1 MAKKRRVAPP
11 PRPVQA
17 PRTRNQP
24 KPLRRRHW
32 AIGAVVI
39 VALAVVGVF
48 ALGKR
53 TGGGASPKAT
63 AKAASAMRLAG
74 CRFKTYPNLGQDH
87 ISDLRQSVKYNS
99 FPPTSGPHYVR
110 PAPWNIYTDP
120 INQKIAVHNLEHG
133 GIVIQYG
140 AKVASSK
147 LRQLTNFYK
156 QDPDGLLVAPLPA
169 LGNKI
174 ALTAWRR
181 LALCKSFDQNAYT
194 EFVHAFRFKGPES
207 LPRDALKPGA

>member
-1 MAKKRRVAPP
+1 VQVPRKRD
-11 PRPVQA
+11 
-17 PRTRNQP
+17 QP
-24 KPLRRRHW
+24 QPLWRRQR
-32 AIGAVVI
+32 ALGAAVVVLAAA
-39 VALAVVGVF
+39 VAGLVV
-48 ALGKR
+48 LGQR
-53 TGGGASPKAT
+53 NSGGDVSPKAT
-63 AKAASAMRLAG
+63 ATVAAAMRLAG

-87 ISDLRQSVKYNS
+87 LSDLRQQVTYNS

-120 INQKIAVHNLEHG
+120 INQKIGVHNLEHG

-140 AKVASSK
+140 SKVPSSK
-147 LRQLTNFYK
+147 VTQLTTFYQ

-181 LALCKSFDQNAYT
+181 LALCTSFGQNAFSA
-194 EFVHAFRFKGPES
+194 FVHAFRFKGPES